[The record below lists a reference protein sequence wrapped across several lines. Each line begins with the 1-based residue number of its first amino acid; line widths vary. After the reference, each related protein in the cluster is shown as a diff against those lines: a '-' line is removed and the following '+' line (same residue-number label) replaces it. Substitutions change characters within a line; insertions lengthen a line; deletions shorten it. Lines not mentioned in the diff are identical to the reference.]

1 MTNTY
6 THTYLPSPLSPK
18 YNRRCRLRRRWRRG
32 RRTNSLVR
40 VRCTGASLAVTLL
53 LPLHHWCMLIAG
65 CRLWEEQEQHTS
77 AAARQR
83 SMTSRLRFKSTR
95 HAAKIADNT
104 AKKRL
109 YTKQGRKQDY
119 LIWNLCC
126 VTHKTRKKTLN
137 IFR

>member
-109 YTKQGRKQDY
+109 YTKQGRKQGLFD
-119 LIWNLCC
+119 LEPVLRHPQNQ
-126 VTHKTRKKTLN
+126 KKKL
-137 IFR
+137 